1 MFKFYIKAVAQEYSI
16 YHSLT
21 HTFIESVKTEKDLKS
36 ALKKWNGKSEEE
48 LWMFLLDV
56 RYARVPKKNFEGK
69 DKFFDDND
77 KQYEEAWSIF
87 TKRFFS
93 RYKGLAVMQEEIPYE
108 LIRNVQVQRDQAQ
121 KEKMERERI
130 EGEAR
135 LKKHDEEEQARKAQL
150 KEEEEMA
157 RRIPEKK
164 RKKIKVKKVKG
175 KKLVLMD
182 L

>member
-21 HTFIESVKTEKDLKS
+21 HTFMESVKTEKELKS
-36 ALKKWNGKSEEE
+36 ALKAWNGKSEEE

-56 RYARVPKKNFEGK
+56 RYARIPKKSHEGK

-77 KQYEEAWSIF
+77 KQYEEAWKIY
-87 TKRFFS
+87 TERFFS
-93 RYKGLAVMQEEIPYE
+93 RFKTLAVMQEEIPTE
-108 LIRNVQVQRDQAQ
+108 LIRSVQVKRDQAQ
-121 KEKMERERI
+121 KEKMERERL

-135 LKKHDEEEQARKAQL
+135 LKKHDEDEQERKAQL
-150 KEEEEMA
+150 KAEEELL
-157 RRIPEKK
+157 RRVPE
-164 RKKIKVKKVKG
+164 RKKKKLKIKKVSG
-175 KKLVLMD
+175 KKLVLFD